1 MRYTHSSA
9 FLSTAA
15 ALAHSPRQSPCLR
28 GLYVVNPSSRRR
40 FPLIHRPPSIGAFE
54 FVVLSSLRASQLMR
68 GCIPKTEGVHKK
80 IVIAQLEVAEGKV
93 EREAAPPIVA
103 APIVL
108 S

>member
-1 MRYTHSSA
+1 
-9 FLSTAA
+9 
-15 ALAHSPRQSPCLR
+15 
-28 GLYVVNPSSRRR
+28 
-40 FPLIHRPPSIGAFE
+40 
-54 FVVLSSLRASQLMR
+54 MR

-103 APIVL
+103 APVVL